1 MYTAATCLVEALSQK
16 SFSSFLHE
24 QLLQKLHMS
33 STFLQ
38 PSEVRAGGQE
48 GLLSTPY
55 YFRDDAYHETCH
67 QETPEAQGAGSIQT
81 SVNDLAKFIRA
92 MINSAG
98 PIADAIYEGVTT
110 PRITKSQPSKHQKN
124 HSSDPPPSYALGWDV
139 HYYRGA
145 QIISHDGVV
154 TGYGSRMFFLPDY
167 KIGAVILGNSD
178 GAFDLGWIIQ
188 SYLVD
193 EVLNIPKEQRFDVAT
208 PRLKRSTAQETR
220 REKNLKRNAFRR
232 EQSRGS
238 LGIPIEAYLGRY
250 HNRGYRD
257 VTVQEKDGLLFID
270 GRDRSMPFTM
280 LLEHVSDDTVF
291 RGYLADDTGEDVVPV
306 RFLCNPEGQVSTIG
320 MVLEPALDNDY
331 FIWFTRTP
339 EV

>member
-1 MYTAATCLVEALSQK
+1 
-16 SFSSFLHE
+16 
-24 QLLQKLHMS
+24 MS

-38 PSEVRAGGQE
+38 PSEVRAGEQE

-55 YFRDDAYHETCH
+55 YFRDGAYHETCH

-98 PIADAIYEGVTT
+98 PITDAIYEGVTT
-110 PRITKSQPSKHQKN
+110 PRITKRQPSKHQKN
-124 HSSDPPPSYALGWDV
+124 HSIDPPSSYALGWDV

-145 QIISHDGVV
+145 QIVSHDGVI

-193 EVLNIPKEQRFDVAT
+193 KVLAIPKDQRFDVAIS
-208 PRLKRSTAQETR
+208 RLKRFTAQETR

-232 EQSRGS
+232 QQSRGR

-257 VTVQEKDGLLFID
+257 VTVQEKDGLLCID
-270 GRDRSMPFTM
+270 GCDRSMPFTM
-280 LLEHVSDDTVF
+280 LLEHMSNDTVF
-291 RGYLADDTGEDVVPV
+291 RGYLTDETGEDVVPI
-306 RFLCNPEGQVSTIG
+306 RFRFTLEGQVSAIG
-320 MVLEPALDNDY
+320 IVFEPILGDEY
-331 FIWFTRTP
+331 FIWFDRIQ

>member
-24 QLLQKLHMS
+24 QLLQELHMS

-38 PSEVRAGGQE
+38 PSEVRAGEQE

-55 YFRDDAYHETCH
+55 YFRDGAYHETCH
-67 QETPEAQGAGSIQT
+67 QETPEVQGAGSIQT

-92 MINSAG
+92 MINQAG
-98 PIADAIYEGVTT
+98 PITDAIYKAVTT
-110 PRITKSQPSKHQKN
+110 PRITKYQPSKLQKN
-124 HSSDPPPSYALGWDV
+124 HSSDPPPSYAPGWDV

-145 QIISHDGVV
+145 QIISHDGVT
-154 TGYGSRMFFLPDY
+154 TGYGSRMFVLPDY
-167 KIGAVILGNSD
+167 NVGAVILGNSD
-178 GAFDLGWIIQ
+178 GAFDLSFIIQ

-193 EVLNIPKEQRFDVAT
+193 EVLEIPKEQRFDVAA
-208 PRLKRSTAQETR
+208 PRLKRFTAQATR
-220 REKNLKRNAFRR
+220 REKKLRQNAIRR

-238 LGIPIEAYLGRY
+238 IGIPIEAYLGRY
-250 HNRGYRD
+250 HNRGYRN

-280 LLEHVSDDTVF
+280 LLEHVSDDTDF
-291 RGYLADDTGEDVVPV
+291 RGYLADDTGEDVVLV
-306 RFLCNPEGQVSTIG
+306 RFRFNPEGQVSAVG
-320 MVLEPALDNDY
+320 MVLEPILGDEY
-331 FIWFTRTP
+331 FIWFDRIQ

>member
-1 MYTAATCLVEALSQK
+1 
-16 SFSSFLHE
+16 
-24 QLLQKLHMS
+24 MS

-38 PSEVRAGGQE
+38 PSEVRTGEQE
-48 GLLSTPY
+48 GLLSTPH
-55 YFRDDAYHETCH
+55 YFRDGAYHETCH

-92 MINSAG
+92 MINQAG
-98 PIADAIYEGVTT
+98 PITDAIYEAVTT
-110 PRITKSQPSKHQKN
+110 PRITKSQQSKLQKN

-145 QIISHDGVV
+145 QIISHDGVI
-154 TGYGSRMFFLPDY
+154 TGYGSRMFFLPDC
-167 KIGAVILGNSD
+167 KVGAVISGNSD
-178 GAFDLGWIIQ
+178 GAFDLSFIIQ

-193 EVLNIPKEQRFDVAT
+193 DVLDIPKEQRFDVAT
-208 PRLKRSTAQETR
+208 PRLKRFTAQETR
-220 REKNLKRNAFRR
+220 REKNSKRNAARR

-238 LGIPIEAYLGRY
+238 LGLPVEAYLGSY

-270 GRDRSMPFTM
+270 GRDRSMPCTM

-291 RGYLADDTGEDVVPV
+291 RGFLADDTGEDVVPV
-306 RFLCNPEGQVSTIG
+306 RFRFDPEGQVSAIG
-320 MVLEPALDNDY
+320 MVLEPVLGDEY
-331 FIWFTRTP
+331 FIWFDRIQ